1 MAFEQNL
8 HPVAIP
14 ASGDLSAAQFKFTD
28 IDSNGRMVIPT
39 IQGQRALGVLQ
50 DKPNALGIQGEM
62 GIVSQI
68 TKLRAGAAFNAGAE
82 LMSDSAGRAITATGS
97 GLVIAIALEA
107 ATAADVYVAALLVGP
122 YPTSAGN
129 FVNSYKTRVALTA
142 AQIITL
148 HSVPVSL
155 VPAPGVGFTL
165 VYDWMTVQMIY
176 GSVQFTGGGVVM
188 PVYHGATTDLTT
200 TGGIAAA
207 TVQAA
212 ASFHNLLSR
221 APAAGGLALTTN
233 VGLDLYAATA
243 DFAAGNSTMVIEL
256 AYSVI
261 KLG

>member
-8 HPVAIP
+8 HPVALP

-28 IDSNGRMVIPT
+28 VDSNGRLVIPT

-62 GIVSQI
+62 GVVSQI

-82 LMSDSAGRAITATGS
+82 LMSDSSGRAITATGS

-129 FVNSYKTRVALTA
+129 FVNSYKQRVALTA
-142 AQIITL
+142 AQITTL

-155 VPAPGVGFTL
+155 VAAPGAGYTL
-165 VYDWMTVQMIY
+165 VFEWLTLQFTY

-188 PVYHGATTDLTT
+188 PVYHGATTDLSV
-200 TGGIAAA
+200 TGGVAAA
-207 TVQAA
+207 TIQAA
-212 ASFHNLLSR
+212 ANAHYFVKAN
-221 APAAGGLALTTN
+221 PAAGGLALTTN
-233 VGLDLYAATA
+233 VGIDLYAATA
-243 DFAAGNSTMVIEL
+243 DFAAGNSTAVVEL